1 MKKNKGQ
8 EMIENMSF
16 ELDDFDVKMIRDLDS
31 KYIIDKSPDTPC
43 NERYRILQ
51 TIMRVDRWV

>member
-1 MKKNKGQ
+1 
-8 EMIENMSF
+8 MIENMSF

-31 KYIIDKSPDTPC
+31 KYIIDKSSDTPC

>member
-1 MKKNKGQ
+1 MKKNKGR

-16 ELDDFDVKMIRDLDS
+16 ELDDLDVRMIKDLDS
-31 KYIIDKSPDTPC
+31 KYIINKTSDTPC

-51 TIMRVDRWV
+51 TIMRVDR